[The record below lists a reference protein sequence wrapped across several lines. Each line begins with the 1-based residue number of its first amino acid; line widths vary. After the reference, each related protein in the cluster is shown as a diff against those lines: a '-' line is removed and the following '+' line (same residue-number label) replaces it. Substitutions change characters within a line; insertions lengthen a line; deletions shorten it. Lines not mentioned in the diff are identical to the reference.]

1 MSLRRGTRAKERE
14 QLWPRANSEEMEI
27 GVDGSDE
34 TPAILTDPVIRETFR
49 LAVDYLGILKKRGEA

>member
-1 MSLRRGTRAKERE
+1 
-14 QLWPRANSEEMEI
+14 MEI